1 MSTCG
6 DSTQDGA
13 FIQSRRYDS
22 DGKKGTFPIVDCLEI
37 DLSVNTKRTFRMQIW
52 KGEMIAIQRKQ
63 EGYKRLSVVHNANER
78 QILRESSNKLG
89 VNI

>member
-1 MSTCG
+1 MSSCG

-37 DLSVNTKRTFRMQIW
+37 DLSVNT
-52 KGEMIAIQRKQ
+52 IADLSNANLEGRDDCHPTKTRRIQKIFNRAQRK
-63 EGYKRLSVVHNANER
+63 
-78 QILRESSNKLG
+78 
-89 VNI
+89 

>member
-37 DLSVNTKRTFRMQIW
+37 DLSVNT
-52 KGEMIAIQRKQ
+52 IADLSNANLERRDDCQRKQ
-63 EGYKRLSVVHNANER
+63 EGYKRLSIVHNANER